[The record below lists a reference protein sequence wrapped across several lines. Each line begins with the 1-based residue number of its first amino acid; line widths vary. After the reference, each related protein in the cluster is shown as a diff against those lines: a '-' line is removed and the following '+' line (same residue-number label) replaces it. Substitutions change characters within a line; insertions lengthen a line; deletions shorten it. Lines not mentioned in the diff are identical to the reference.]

1 MIKTE
6 MDPWQHLETDLVE
19 GDDDPLTTERYP
31 LFFYSSR
38 YVLFDSFKGSLT
50 RDVQL

>member
-31 LFFYSSR
+31 LFLTLLDMYYLTS
-38 YVLFDSFKGSLT
+38 LKGA
-50 RDVQL
+50 